1 MGAILLALATRSVT
15 PGPLDTTA
23 ALVSLVVSLAG
34 TSGVGFWAHR
44 IERARVRRALEEL
57 ASATPVAGIH

>member
-1 MGAILLALATRSVT
+1 MGAILLALASRGVT

-44 IERARVRRALEEL
+44 LERARVRRALEAL
-57 ASATPVAGIH
+57 AGAVPVGGIH

>member
-1 MGAILLALATRSVT
+1 MGAILLALASRGVS

-34 TSGVGFWAHR
+34 TSGVGLWAHR
-44 IERARVRRALEEL
+44 LERARVQRSLAAL
-57 ASATPVAGIH
+57 ASATPLGGVH